1 MIHAKNIHKHFGQV
15 RAVRGVSFEVS
26 QGEVLGIL
34 GPNGA
39 GKTTT
44 IRMIT
49 GSIPPT
55 HGSVSIDGLDT
66 INDTVRAR
74 ARLGYLPEG
83 APFYPEMRVTEY
95 LDYRAKLFGLSRA
108 KRRSRLSYAVDRC
121 ALSEMARRR
130 IGTLSK
136 GYRQRVGLAAALI
149 HDPPILILDE
159 PTSGLDPAQI
169 AETRSLIRDLSGD
182 HTMLLVSHILPEVE
196 KTCDRVLIFARGQI
210 RADGPPATLV
220 RDMLGGNRVIVEMKD
235 TRSDGKPS
243 RTIFDA
249 LPGLENATHVD
260 AGDGFIASRL
270 VFMQADAPDIRE
282 AVARAASEAG
292 VLVRELRY
300 ELATLEELYIR
311 LTSDPIDKPEN
322 SKPAEGG
329 DS

>member
-1 MIHAKNIHKHFGQV
+1 
-15 RAVRGVSFEVS
+15 VRGVSFEVT

-55 HGSVSIDGLDT
+55 HGSVTIDGLDT
-66 INDTVRAR
+66 ISDTVRAR
-74 ARLGYLPEG
+74 AKLGYLPEG
-83 APFYPEMRVTEY
+83 APFYPEMRVTQYLEY
-95 LDYRAKLFGLSRA
+95 RSKLYGLSRSA
-108 KRRSRLSYAVDRC
+108 RRTRLGYAIDRC
-121 ALSEMARRR
+121 ALSEMAQRR

-169 AETRSLIRDLSGD
+169 AETRTLIGDLSGD

-210 RADGPPATLV
+210 RADGKPETLV
-220 RDMLGGNRVIVEMKD
+220 RDMLGGGRVRVEMEAELSNGRASK
-235 TRSDGKPS
+235 
-243 RTIFDA
+243 TILDA
-249 LPGLENATHVD
+249 IPGLERATHNEL
-260 AGDGFIASRL
+260 GDGFIESRL
-270 VFMQADAPDIRE
+270 EFKDSEKSDGRE
-282 AVARAASEAG
+282 AVARAAHKAG
-292 VLVRELRY
+292 ALVRELRY
-300 ELATLEELYIR
+300 EHATLEELYIR
-311 LTSDPIDKPEN
+311 LTSDADT
-322 SKPAEGG
+322 AEP
-329 DS
+329 DEAAS